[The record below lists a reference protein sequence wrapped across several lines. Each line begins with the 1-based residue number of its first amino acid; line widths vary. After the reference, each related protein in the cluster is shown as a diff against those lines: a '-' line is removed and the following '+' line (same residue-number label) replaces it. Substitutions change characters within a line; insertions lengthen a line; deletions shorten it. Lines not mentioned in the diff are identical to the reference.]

1 MKKFL
6 AFLLAALLVGALLVG
21 CGNDGIVTEEQAK
34 KIALKEVG
42 LKESQVDDIHI
53 HMVEENGLPC
63 YSVHITTPDT
73 EMSVVIDIA
82 SGEILN

>member
-1 MKKFL
+1 MKKIL
-6 AFLLAALLVGALLVG
+6 AFLLAALLVGVLLVG

-82 SGEILN
+82 SGEIIK

>member
-6 AFLLAALLVGALLVG
+6 AFLMAALLVGALLAG
-21 CGNDGIVTEEQAK
+21 CGNGGIVTEEQAK
-34 KIALKEVG
+34 KLALQETG

-63 YSVHITTPDT
+63 YSVHIIAGDR
-73 EMSVVIDIA
+73 EVSVIIDIA
-82 SGEILN
+82 SGEIIK

>member
-1 MKKFL
+1 MKKIL
-6 AFLLAALLVGALLVG
+6 AFLLAALLVGALLAG
-21 CGNDGIVTEEQAK
+21 CGNGGIVTEDQAK
-34 KIALKEVG
+34 KLALQEIG

-73 EMSVVIDIA
+73 EVSVVIDIA
-82 SGEILN
+82 SGEIIK